1 MIADCSKAVMRD
13 EKKAG
18 VGSQERE
25 VRRTREQETGNR
37 KQETGNRKQV
47 HPPGL

>member
-18 VGSQERE
+18 VGSQEDKG
-25 VRRTREQETGNR
+25 TGNR
-37 KQETGNRKQV
+37 EQGIGNRE
-47 HPPGL
+47 